1 MSATVYDIKIAIEN
15 YVTAIAPTYQKSQY
29 VWDSSLN
36 SDSKTKA
43 YYAVRPGSGTFI
55 AGTCRTVTLEQDFTL
70 EIGDVYRNK
79 KDNDAD
85 ADEKIYDIYLIHET
99 IYKAVMMDNFNVPR
113 VLVVSNFT
121 LDDPQVDKENKSVK
135 IEATFTIK
143 YRME

>member
-1 MSATVYDIKIAIEN
+1 MSTVEDIKIAIEN

-43 YYAVRPGSGTFI
+43 YYAVRPRAGDFI

-99 IYKAVMMDNFNVPR
+99 IYRAVMMDNFGVPR
-113 VLVVSNFT
+113 VLVVSSFT
-121 LDDPQVDKENKSVK
+121 LSEPEINKENKSVK

>member
-1 MSATVYDIKIAIEN
+1 MSTVEDIKIALEN
-15 YVTAIAPTYQKSQY
+15 YVSTIAPTYQKSQY

-43 YYAVRPGSGTFI
+43 YYAVRPRAGTFI

-70 EIGDVYRNK
+70 EIGDVYRNR

>member
-1 MSATVYDIKIAIEN
+1 MSTVEDIKIAIEN

-43 YYAVRPGSGTFI
+43 YYAVRPGAGDFI

-99 IYKAVMMDNFNVPR
+99 IYRAVMMDNFGVPR
-113 VLVVSNFT
+113 VLVVSSFT
-121 LDDPQVDKENKSVK
+121 LSEPEVDKENKSVK